1 MASHDKKKE
10 ILFSDFFATQVIS
23 LLLKCLISVNQ
34 HQHHIC
40 TQVFQAATILV
51 AMETLKKATV
61 IIVNCCINSEL
72 TNLSWASGFC
82 SISALDRMSHRLPVE
97 VRPSKN

>member
-1 MASHDKKKE
+1 MASHNNNKE
-10 ILFSDFFATQVIS
+10 IAFKYSFFDIV
-23 LLLKCLISVNQ
+23 LLKCLISVNQ

-61 IIVNCCINSEL
+61 I
-72 TNLSWASGFC
+72 
-82 SISALDRMSHRLPVE
+82 M
-97 VRPSKN
+97 